1 MATGAVYPEIVEG
14 GSPPPQNPSIWD
26 ALDVLRGGPHVPDD
40 QVTDLLTNAKP
51 DVDYPVLSEIP
62 DVKSFS
68 CVNVKQA
75 GYYADTDF
83 RYDKAFNKVP
93 AIRMPS
99 SKAFYTDWK
108 WSRRTM
114 RRK

>member
-51 DVDYPVLSEIP
+51 DVDYPVLSDIP

-75 GYYADTDF
+75 GYYADTDY
-83 RYDKAFNKVP
+83 RYLNAKIIAFFHGKVP
-93 AIRMPS
+93 YPNGDKFIFP
-99 SKAFYTDWK
+99 T
-108 WSRRTM
+108 
-114 RRK
+114 